1 MHERVREA
9 PLSYLYPYSYG
20 RSITAPVVALVRVN
34 CVELEWMLSSAL
46 VVSGRP
52 RELYGETEVVSALI
66 SV

>member
-1 MHERVREA
+1 M
-9 PLSYLYPYSYG
+9 
-20 RSITAPVVALVRVN
+20 VALVSVN

-52 RELYGETEVVSALI
+52 RELYGETEVVGALI